1 MSVRDFHF
9 FGKTAEEKKKAHHD
23 EKTEDTDYEKK
34 VRPDELD
41 VSGLDALSEEQ
52 TFGATA
58 RIKSWNKYFHN

>member
-9 FGKTAEEKKKAHHD
+9 LEKLRGKKRAHND

-34 VRPDELD
+34 VRPDEFD
-41 VSGLDALSEEQ
+41 VSGLDARSEEQ

-58 RIKSWNKYFHN
+58 KIKSWNKYFHN

>member
-9 FGKTAEEKKKAHHD
+9 LEKLQGRKRRAHHD

-34 VRPDELD
+34 VRLDELD

-52 TFGATA
+52 TFWGNSQNQ
-58 RIKSWNKYFHN
+58 ILEQICP

>member
-34 VRPDELD
+34 ACMPAVI
-41 VSGLDALSEEQ
+41 SDAAFSYSEGCIA
-52 TFGATA
+52 FRA
-58 RIKSWNKYFHN
+58 